1 MAKFSFFSFEWLS
14 SKERQKQK
22 EEMALKQAEIDKEER
37 RLNFHVEKQAEIL
50 QEEFKREVLAA
61 PMKPFKSCRL
71 VGKTAIVVLH
81 DGTNLS
87 KNSPELIGKVR
98 QAQSEEEIIEL
109 FTIQEPSKIAE
120 IEEPWEKE
128 LIRDNRKILVDNV
141 DFIVNDGET
150 FLKNIPLPI
159 PAVVL
164 ASFIELCEKIDHL
177 EFMES
182 FLNEGEVIEGLDELY
197 EKYEALKAFWAWTAL
212 NPIDS
217 SRRDLLKF
225 VRKNNITITSNGLLV
240 MYRRV
245 VKKKEENHEL
255 IQFVSNQY
263 NKIKKWKKSPKNY
276 EVFDDGGLVLQ
287 EVGTNNGTNS
297 WKGNLEELYLDLPN
311 MQGGT
316 YTDGH
321 TRKKDIRV
329 GQVYK
334 EDEEKIDL
342 DSSRA
347 CSSGLHVGA
356 ESFGFDGFGDVGVI
370 ALVNPM
376 YVRSV
381 PTIETNK
388 MRVSEMFIAA
398 IAELDEYK
406 ELVNSSG
413 VIDYSNVYCS
423 QNIAELEE
431 MIKEKKMD
439 KLVCQENFPAIAIP
453 DIINIKDMLKGRVV
467 NIK

>member
-22 EEMALKQAEIDKEER
+22 EDMVIKLAEM
-37 RLNFHVEKQAEIL
+37 EKNSVKPTEKGDEL
-50 QEEFKREVLAA
+50 QEEFRKQVLEA

-71 VGKTAIVVLH
+71 IGGKTVVVVLH

-109 FTIQEPSKIAE
+109 FTIRETVGIGK
-120 IEEPWEKE
+120 IEETAQEKQ
-128 LIRDNRKILVDNV
+128 LVMGNRKILLNNE
-141 DFIVNDGET
+141 DFVIENENT
-150 FLKNIPLPI
+150 FLKNIPLAI
-159 PAVVL
+159 PAIVL
-164 ASFIELCEKIDHL
+164 ASFIELCEKIEHL
-177 EFMES
+177 EYMES
-182 FLNEGEVIEGLDELY
+182 MLEEGMIIEGLDELY
-197 EKYEALKAFWAWTAL
+197 ENYEALKAFWAWTAL
-212 NPIDS
+212 NPIES
-217 SRRDLLKF
+217 SRRDLLNF
-225 VRKNNITITSNGLLV
+225 VKKNNITITSNGLLV

-276 EVFDDGGLVLQ
+276 EIFNDGGLILQ
-287 EVGTNNGTNS
+287 EVGTNNGTNG
-297 WKGNLEELYLDLPN
+297 WVGNLEELYLDLPN
-311 MQGGT
+311 MQGHT

-329 GQVYK
+329 GQVYR
-334 EDEEKIDL
+334 EDEDKIDL
-342 DSSRA
+342 DNSRA

-356 ESFGFDGFGDVGVI
+356 ESFGFDSFGDVGVI

-398 IAELDEYK
+398 VAELEEYRD
-406 ELVNSSG
+406 LISDSG

-431 MIKEKKMD
+431 MIKEKKID

>member
-1 MAKFSFFSFEWLS
+1 MAKFSFFSFEWLT

-22 EEMALKQAEIDKEER
+22 EETVIRLAEIER
-37 RLNFHVEKQAEIL
+37 RSNKADEAKEL
-50 QEEFKREVLAA
+50 QEEFKEQVLKA

-71 VGKTAIVVLH
+71 VGRTAIVVLH

-109 FTIQEPSKIAE
+109 FTIEEASKAIE
-120 IEEPWEKE
+120 IEEQPWEKE
-128 LIRDNRKILVDNV
+128 LIRDNRKILLENE
-141 DFIVNDGET
+141 DFVVNEGET

-159 PAVVL
+159 PSVVL
-164 ASFIELCEKIDHL
+164 ASFIELCERINHL
-177 EFMES
+177 EFMEG

-245 VKKKEENHEL
+245 VRKKEENHEL

-316 YTDGH
+316 YTDAH
-321 TRKKDIRV
+321 TGKKDIRV
-329 GQVYK
+329 GQVYR
-334 EDEEKIDL
+334 EDEDKIDL
-342 DSSRA
+342 DNTRA
-347 CSSGLHVGA
+347 CSKGLHTGA

-370 ALVNPM
+370 TLVNPM

-406 ELVNSSG
+406 ELVNSSD
-413 VIDYSNVYCS
+413 VVDYSNIYCS
-423 QNIAELEE
+423 QNIQELEE
-431 MIKEKKMD
+431 MIKEKKID